1 MKEYALMGLMCWYEN
16 MIPTLLPFMILTSFL
31 IRLHLESVIIRP
43 IYPLFQ
49 KVFHVRP
56 EMIFEILLGF
66 LCGFPMGSK
75 ITSELYQNGRINK
88 IEAEYLLTFTNNVSP
103 AYFWGF
109 VCATFY
115 GGKNLWP
122 FWGIQY
128 GIPLCYGILLRY
140 TFYRNSIPC
149 KLSLSTASCKTVSS
163 QSTPA
168 TPLSARRLVEAL
180 DEAINT
186 GLVQIAA
193 LGGYMIVF
201 NTLVFFPATFLRT
214 LPFPALISH
223 LLLEISGG
231 LLRLKQFQ
239 TFHTLSDINLMLLIQ
254 ATLTANGLCCL
265 FQTIKYLK
273 GTNLSIKKYM
283 LHKGILCSIT
293 CLCILLWDALIV

>member
-1 MKEYALMGLMCWYEN
+1 MKEYALMGLMSWYEN
-16 MIPTLLPFMILTSFL
+16 MIPTLLPFMILTSFF
-31 IRLHLESVIIRP
+31 IRLHLEPVIIRP

-49 KVFHVRP
+49 KIFHVKAA
-56 EMIFEILLGF
+56 MIFEIVLGF

-75 ITSELYQNGRINK
+75 ITSELYQNDRLNK
-88 IEAEYLLTFTNNVSP
+88 TEAEYLLAFTNNVSP
-103 AYFWGF
+103 AYFFGF

-115 GGKNLWP
+115 TGKNLWP
-122 FWGIQY
+122 FFGIQY

-140 TFYRNSIPC
+140 TFYRNSIPR
-149 KLSLSTASCKTVSS
+149 KLSSATASYKTLSS

-168 TPLSARRLVEAL
+168 TPLSARHLVESL

-186 GLVQIAA
+186 GLAQIAA

-201 NTLVFFPATFLRT
+201 NTLVFFPATLLKK
-214 LPFPALISH
+214 LPVPALISH
-223 LLLEISGG
+223 LILEISGG
-231 LLRLKQFQ
+231 LQRLKQFQ
-239 TFHTLSDINLMLLIQ
+239 TFYTLSDMKLILLIQ
-254 ATLTANGLCCL
+254 AMLTANGLCCL